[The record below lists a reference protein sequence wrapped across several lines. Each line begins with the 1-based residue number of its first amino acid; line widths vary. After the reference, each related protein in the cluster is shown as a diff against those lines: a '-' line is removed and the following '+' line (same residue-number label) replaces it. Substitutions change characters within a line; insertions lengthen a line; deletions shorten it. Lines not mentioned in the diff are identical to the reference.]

1 MLTNS
6 WKLGLNLKH
15 STLQCGKTNSRSRQ
29 MGTAKKRNL
38 FAAPSTPILLT
49 TRDRISIG
57 KGSLMDISTLFQVAL
72 IEFDRIVMG
81 GDS

>member
-1 MLTNS
+1 M
-6 WKLGLNLKH
+6 
-15 STLQCGKTNSRSRQ
+15 GKQIAGHDKWGQQRKEISLLPN
-29 MGTAKKRNL
+29 
-38 FAAPSTPILLT
+38 TPILLT

-57 KGSLMDISTLFQVAL
+57 KGSLMDISTFFQVAL

>member
-1 MLTNS
+1 M
-6 WKLGLNLKH
+6 
-15 STLQCGKTNSRSRQ
+15 GKQIAGHDKWEQQRKEIS
-29 MGTAKKRNL
+29 L
-38 FAAPSTPILLT
+38 LPPILLT